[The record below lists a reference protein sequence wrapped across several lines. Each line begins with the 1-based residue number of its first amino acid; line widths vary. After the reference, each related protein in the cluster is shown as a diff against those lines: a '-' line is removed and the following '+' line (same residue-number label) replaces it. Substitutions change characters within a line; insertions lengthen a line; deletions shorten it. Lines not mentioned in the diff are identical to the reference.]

1 MAAGTTIG
9 ALRVVIGADTGGLS
23 KGLKEADGGLKGVG
37 RSAADVAK
45 RLAVV
50 GAAFTAAAGA
60 LTMLVRSEANLIAS
74 QAKLARSTNGTITGL
89 RTLKK
94 IGRAS
99 CREKAEE

>member
-9 ALRVVIGADTGGLS
+9 ALRVVIGADTSGLN

-74 QAKLARSTNGTITGL
+74 QAKLARSIYGPSTGL
-89 RTLKK
+89 RPPQMATADKSTG
-94 IGRAS
+94 IV
-99 CREKAEE
+99 